1 MAPRHLVLPSGG
13 PDGLVIYGIVQGLV
27 DAGALDVSALESIH
41 SVSVGA
47 IVAVLLALKHAPEVV
62 RAYMVMR
69 PWEKV
74 FSIDAVDLPRTLDRR
89 GIFDAEL
96 IAEIVRPMLEASGL
110 STETTLEALHA
121 YTGVT
126 IHMYTVDA
134 NRPDGPI
141 GLSHLSHPSLAIGE
155 ALMRSCCMPVVF
167 APVLRGE
174 ACYVDGAIMVKCP
187 LQMCIDSLGDEYDAA
202 SVLVI
207 RGAPMVRAAVG
218 GATNLFEYIMHL
230 IMTLNRR
237 SIREYECSA
246 EGVPT
251 IYYSNHDVDPWNWY
265 LCIHSRE
272 KREEYVL
279 RGREIAGVYTRR

>member
-1 MAPRHLVLPSGG
+1 MPPRHLILPSGG

-27 DAGALDVSALESIH
+27 DASALDVSALETIH

-47 IVAVLLALKHAPEVV
+47 IISVLLALKHAPEVV
-62 RAYMVMR
+62 SSYMVMR

-74 FSIDAVDLPRTLDRR
+74 FSIDMVDLPRILDRR

-110 STETTLEALHA
+110 STETTLQALHA

-126 IHMYTVDA
+126 IYMYTVDA

-141 GLSHLSHPSLAIGE
+141 GISHLSHPSLAIGE

-167 APVLRGE
+167 TPVLRDE
-174 ACYVDGAIMVKCP
+174 SCYVDGAIMVKCP
-187 LQMCIDSLGDEYDAA
+187 LRMCIDALGSEYDAE

-207 RGAPMVRAAVG
+207 RGTPMIMTTVG
-218 GATNLFEYIMHL
+218 CGSNMFEYIMHL

-237 SIREYECSA
+237 SIREYECST
-246 EGVPT
+246 EGIPT

-265 LCIHSRE
+265 MCIHSRE

-279 RGREIAGVYTRR
+279 RGREIAGVYARR